1 MFEHIVNAFWISFLL
16 SAILSYPCV
25 LFLKKINARTK
36 ISPFLPTH
44 QQKEGTPNMGGIF
57 VLVGMLVVIAL
68 FKGIENREK
77 VLITYLT
84 LSFALVGFIDDYL
97 IPRFTMKRGLGWTIK
112 LALQFSA
119 AFCYVWML
127 GFRPDAWFAAFFV
140 LTFANAVN
148 FTDGLDALVTMTL
161 WIALI
166 PFLVYFYSEE
176 NRSLLI
182 ISLAILGALL
192 PFLYFNA
199 PPARIFMGDV
209 GALALGA
216 IYGHLFSASPYKT
229 QTWPW
234 LTSGVFLLELVLVP
248 IQIGAVKTLKRRIFP
263 ATPFH
268 HSLEALGWPES
279 RVLWAMILL
288 QMILTSMAFT
298 VMVL

>member
-1 MFEHIVNAFWISFLL
+1 MFEHVVNAFWISFFV
-16 SAILSYPCV
+16 SAILSYPCIF
-25 LFLKKINARTK
+25 LLKKVNARAK
-36 ISPFLPTH
+36 VSPFLPAH

-57 VLVGMLVVIAL
+57 VLVGIFVAMAL
-68 FKGIENREK
+68 FNGFENREN
-77 VLITYLT
+77 VLISYLIFT
-84 LSFALVGFIDDYL
+84 FALIGFVDDYL
-97 IPRFTMKRGLGWTIK
+97 VPRFTTKRGLGWTIK
-112 LALQFSA
+112 LAMQALA
-119 AFCYVWML
+119 ASCYVWML
-127 GFRPDAWFAAFFV
+127 GFRPEAWLAAFFV

-166 PFLVYFYSEE
+166 PFLVYFYSDG
-176 NRSLLI
+176 NRALLI
-182 ISLAILGALL
+182 VSLAILGSLL

-199 PPARIFMGDV
+199 PPAKIFMGDV

-216 IYGHLFSASPYKT
+216 VYGHLFSTTPYKT

-298 VMVL
+298 VMFL